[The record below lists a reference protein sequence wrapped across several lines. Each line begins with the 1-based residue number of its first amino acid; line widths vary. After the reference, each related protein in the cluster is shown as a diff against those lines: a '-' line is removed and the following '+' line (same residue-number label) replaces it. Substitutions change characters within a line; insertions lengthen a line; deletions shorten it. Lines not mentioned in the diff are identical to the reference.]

1 VIRRLFCSGSRAA
14 SETGFTLIEA
24 LVIMAISS
32 VGLLALLRFQ
42 GDINRMEMIT
52 AVQVE
57 AHGLL
62 QQQLE
67 QARIRYGAVSSG
79 TRDNIN
85 ASNTV
90 FSLQWQ
96 RHNAFAGI
104 YGLNQYSVTIK
115 WSDRLQKASVMTQK
129 ALIYTDRALLPA
141 ERRCAVALVTEGSCP
156 L

>member
-1 VIRRLFCSGSRAA
+1 MIRRLFCSGSRAV

-24 LVIMAISS
+24 LVIMAVSS

-67 QARIRYGAVSSG
+67 QTRIRYGTVSSG
-79 TRDNIN
+79 TKDDIN

-96 RHNAFAGI
+96 RHDAFAGI
-104 YGLNQYSVTIK
+104 YGLNQYSATIK
-115 WSDRLQKASVMTQK
+115 WSDRLQKESVMTQK
-129 ALIYTDRALLPA
+129 ALIYADRALLPA
-141 ERRCAVALVTEGSCP
+141 ERYCAAALVTEGSCS